1 MTVNTVRRRWQ
12 TALWATTALAAPHAA
27 LAQTTPP
34 TEATAATTAA
44 PQGFEDIV
52 VTATK
57 RAESLQNVPISIQAL
72 GTAKLDQLQVTS
84 FDDYVKF
91 LPSVSYQSVG
101 PGTAQVY
108 FRGVS
113 SGGRGNHS
121 GPLPAV
127 GIYLDEQPIST
138 VQGALDIHVYDIAR
152 VEALAGPQGT
162 LYGASSLAGTI
173 RIISNKPDP
182 SKFSGSMNAEVSQID
197 HGGLGYVGEAYANYP
212 IGDHAAIR
220 LVGWV
225 DHAAGYIDN
234 VPGTRTYPVSGVTL
248 DNSAIAKK
256 DYNTV
261 DTYGGRGALLLE
273 IGDSWTVTPAVMGQI
288 QQSKG
293 VFGFDESLGDLK
305 VSHFTPEKARDSWIQ
320 AALTI
325 EGKIHD
331 FDIVYAA
338 AYLDRRFETRQD
350 YTDYSFF
357 YDKCCGY
364 GSYIT
369 DNAGNIIDPSQN
381 VHGNDHFTKLS
392 QELRISSPTEKRL
405 RVIAGLFYQRQTDNI
420 RQEYTING
428 LRDTE
433 QVTGTNDAY
442 WLTQQERVDR
452 DYAIF
457 GEAAFDV
464 TDKLTLTGGG
474 RVYKYDNT
482 LVGFFGYGP
491 DGGGGISSG
500 TGQLGCFGGPNG
512 PVVVAGSPCTNL
524 GIPNA
529 DGSISPQRAK
539 GNGFIHR
546 LNLSYKFDADHLAY
560 FTWSR
565 GFRPGGI
572 NRRGGLPPYRADF
585 LVNYEVGFKTSWF
598 DRRLRFN
605 GAAFLEDWSN
615 FQFSFLG
622 QNGLTNIRNAPSAQI
637 KGIETDITWV
647 PVDALTLS
655 FGAAYTDAK
664 LTQDFC
670 SLFNPDGSPIVPCP
684 EGGTQAFKNDRLPV
698 TPRFKANALA
708 RYQTK
713 LGSFDAHLQGTV
725 NYQGFSYADLR
736 SNDSGGGSPRD
747 FLGRQKAYTLVDF
760 TAGVAKGEFTI
771 ELYLHNAFDSRASLN
786 RYSECREIVC
796 ANPALGGIVYNV
808 VSQPR
813 TIGLRLG
820 QHF

>member
-1 MTVNTVRRRWQ
+1 MVKQSARRTR
-12 TALWATTALAAPHAA
+12 LIRVLGATTILASLAIPAIAAAQDAPAPAA
-27 LAQTTPP
+27 DASSGVS
-34 TEATAATTAA
+34 E
-44 PQGFEDIV
+44 IV
-52 VTATK
+52 VTATHK
-57 RAESLQNVPISIQAL
+57 SESVQKVAISMLAL
-72 GTAKLDQLQVTS
+72 DTTTLTNHQVAN
-84 FDDYVKF
+84 FADF
-91 LPSVSYQSVG
+91 ANMLPSVSFSSLG
-101 PGTAQVY
+101 PGRSQPY
-108 FRGVS
+108 FRGITAA
-113 SGGRGNHS
+113 GGAAS
-121 GPLPAV
+121 TV
-127 GIYLDEQPIST
+127 GTYLDDIPIT
-138 VQGALDIHVYDIAR
+138 TAGRLPEVHIYDIER
-152 VEALAGPQGT
+152 LEALSGPQGT
-162 LYGASSLAGTI
+162 LFGSSSMAGTI
-173 RIISNKPDP
+173 RIITNKPDP
-182 SKFSGSMNAEVSQID
+182 TKFSASYNLEVNKVGN
-197 HGGLGYVGEAYANYP
+197 GGWGYTGEAYVNQP
-212 IGDHAAIR
+212 LGDHAAIR
-220 LVGWV
+220 LVGWYEH
-225 DHAAGYIDN
+225 DAGYIDN
-234 VPGTRTYPVSGVTL
+234 VLGTRTYPVSGATL
-248 DNSAIAKK
+248 DNRSIAKH

-261 DTYGGRGALLLE
+261 DTYGGRGALGVE
-273 IGDSWTVTPAVMGQI
+273 IGDNWTVTPAIMGQVQRSRGI
-288 QQSKG
+288 
-293 VFGFDESLGDLK
+293 FGYDESLGDLK
-305 VSHFTPEKARDSWIQ
+305 VSHFTPERARDSWVQ

-325 EGKIHD
+325 EGKVHD
-331 FDIVYAA
+331 FDIVYAG
-338 AYLDRRFETRQD
+338 AYLDRRVESRQD

-369 DNAGNIIDPSQN
+369 DNAGNVIDPSQN

-392 QELRISSPTEKRL
+392 QELRISSPTDRRL
-405 RVIAGLFYQRQTDNI
+405 RLIAGLFYQRQTHNI

-457 GEAAFDV
+457 GEATFDV

-491 DGGGGISSG
+491 DGGGGISSS

-512 PVVVAGSPCTNL
+512 PKVVPNSPCTNL
-524 GIPNA
+524 GILNA

-546 LNLSYKFDADHLAY
+546 LNLSYKFSPDALAY

-585 LVNYEVGFKTSWF
+585 LVNYEVGFKTSLF
-598 DRRLRFN
+598 DRRVRFN
-605 GAAFLEDWSN
+605 GAVFLEDWSN

-637 KGIETDITWV
+637 KGVETDITWV
-647 PVDALTLS
+647 PSEALTIS

-670 SLFNPDGSPIVPCP
+670 SLFNPDGTPISPCP
-684 EGGTQAFKNDRLPV
+684 VGGIQAFKNDRLPV

-708 RYQTK
+708 RYQTT
-713 LGSFDAHLQGTV
+713 LGSFDAHLQGSV
-725 NYQGFSYADLR
+725 NYQGFSFADLR
-736 SNDSGGGSPRD
+736 SNDGGVGSPRD
-747 FLGRQKAYTLVDF
+747 FLGRQRAYALVDF
-760 TAGVAKGEFTI
+760 TAGLARGAFTV
-771 ELYLHNAFDSRASLN
+771 ELYLKNAFDKRASLN
-786 RYSECREIVC
+786 RYSQCREVVC
-796 ANPALGGIVYNV
+796 ANPDLGGIVYNV

-813 TIGLRLG
+813 TVGLRFG
-820 QHF
+820 QKF

>member
-1 MTVNTVRRRWQ
+1 MHI
-12 TALWATTALAAPHAA
+12 TATHWRATLLLTTAVTAPQIV
-27 LAQTTPP
+27 LAQAV
-34 TEATAATTAA
+34 ATVPAAA

-57 RAESLQNVPISIQAL
+57 RSESLQNVPISIQAL
-72 GTAKLDQLQVTS
+72 GTAKLDELQVSS
-84 FDDYVKF
+84 FNDYAKF
-91 LPSVSYQSVG
+91 LPSVSFQTAG

-138 VQGALDIHVYDIAR
+138 VQGALDVHVYDIAR

-173 RIISNKPDP
+173 RIITNKPDP
-182 SKFSGSMNAEVSQID
+182 TKFSASYNLEVNKVGN
-197 HGGLGYVGEAYANYP
+197 GGWGYTGEAYVNQP
-212 IGDHAAIR
+212 LGDHAAIR
-220 LVGWV
+220 LVGWYEH
-225 DHAAGYIDN
+225 DAGYIDN
-234 VPGTRTYPVSGVTL
+234 VPGTRTYPVSGATL
-248 DNSAIAKK
+248 DNRAIAKH

-261 DTYGGRGALLLE
+261 DTYGGRGALGVE
-273 IGDSWTVTPAVMGQI
+273 IGDNWTVTPAIMGQVQRSRGI
-288 QQSKG
+288 
-293 VFGFDESLGDLK
+293 FGYDESLGDLK
-305 VSHFTPEKARDSWIQ
+305 VSHFTPERARDSWVQ

-325 EGKIHD
+325 EGKVHD
-331 FDIVYAA
+331 FDIVYAG
-338 AYLDRRFETRQD
+338 AYLDRRVESRQD

-369 DNAGNIIDPSQN
+369 DNAGNVIDPSQN

-392 QELRISSPTEKRL
+392 QELRISSPTDKRL
-405 RVIAGLFYQRQTDNI
+405 RLIAGLFYQRQTHNI

-457 GEAAFDV
+457 GEATFDV

-491 DGGGGISSG
+491 DGGGGISSS

-512 PVVVAGSPCTNL
+512 PKVVPNSPCTNL
-524 GIPNA
+524 GILNA

-546 LNLSYKFDADHLAY
+546 LNLSYKFSPDALAY

-585 LVNYEVGFKTSWF
+585 LVNYEVGFKTSLF
-598 DRRLRFN
+598 DRRVRFN
-605 GAAFLEDWSN
+605 GAVFLEDWSN

-637 KGIETDITWV
+637 KGVETDITWV
-647 PVDALTLS
+647 PSEALTIS

-670 SLFNPDGSPIVPCP
+670 SLFNPDGTPISPCP
-684 EGGTQAFKNDRLPV
+684 VGGIQAFKNDRLPV

-708 RYQTK
+708 RYQTT
-713 LGSFDAHLQGTV
+713 LGSFDAHLQGSV
-725 NYQGFSYADLR
+725 NYQGFSFADLR
-736 SNDSGGGSPRD
+736 SNDGGVGSPRD
-747 FLGRQKAYTLVDF
+747 FLGRQRAYALVDF
-760 TAGVAKGEFTI
+760 TAGLARGAFTV
-771 ELYLHNAFDSRASLN
+771 ELYLKNAFDKRASLN
-786 RYSECREIVC
+786 RYSQCREVVC
-796 ANPALGGIVYNV
+796 ANPDLGGIVYNV

-813 TIGLRLG
+813 TVGLRFG
-820 QHF
+820 QKF